1 MSEAEAKSNQESGT
15 EDGSEEK
22 SGLLLLLD
30 KNLTSYPKLPM
41 LEVIYDRFVRVAS
54 NSLRNF
60 TSYNVD
66 VDIDSITSEKFDEHM
81 SAIQSSS
88 MIAVFKA
95 IEWDSYAL
103 MTLNGQMIYSF
114 VEILF
119 GGRKIA
125 PNLKVEGRPF
135 TSIEQNIVQSIVE
148 ILLNDLGNSFDAV
161 SPVTFQLDRLETNPK
176 FATICRPDDVQN
188 VLKLKVS
195 MDSREGEIWISFP
208 YNTIDPVKKILS
220 KSFLGERGS
229 KDPIWTRHIEREV
242 AHATIPLEITLN
254 GTTSTVKEVLDMKVG
269 QTILL
274 NKGAE
279 DDLDIK
285 ICGLKCSKGTLG
297 KIGQSLAIEVKEP
310 IIINRD
316 SL

>member
-1 MSEAEAKSNQESGT
+1 MSEAEAKENQESGA
-15 EDGSEEK
+15 EGS
-22 SGLLLLLD
+22 SGLQALLD
-30 KNLTSYPKLPM
+30 KNLNSYPKLPM
-41 LEVIYDRFVRVAS
+41 LEVLYDRFVRVAS
-54 NSLRNF
+54 NSLRSF

-66 VDIDSITSEKFDEHM
+66 IDIISIESERFDEYVN
-81 SAIQSSS
+81 AIGDSS

-95 IEWDSYAL
+95 IEWDSFAL
-103 MTLNGQMIYSF
+103 MTINGPLIYAF

-135 TSIEQNIVQSIVE
+135 TSIEQNIIQAITE
-148 ILLNDLGNSFDAV
+148 LLLNDLGNSFESI

-188 VLKLKVS
+188 VLKLKVT
-195 MDSREGEIWISFP
+195 MDTREGEIWLAFP

-220 KSFLGERGS
+220 KSFIGDKGS
-229 KDPIWTRHIEREV
+229 NDPIWTRHIESEV
-242 AHATIPLEITLN
+242 ARAMVPLEITLN
-254 GTTSTVKEVLDMKVG
+254 GTTSTVKEALDMKVG

-279 DDLDIK
+279 DELDIK
-285 ICGLKCSKGTLG
+285 ISGLKCSKGRLG
-297 KIGQSLAIEVKEP
+297 KIGQNLAIEIKDQISINKE
-310 IIINRD
+310 